1 MTFYDVEMY
10 GSKIAGRAGT
20 MTTAIEALK
29 IVDKWY
35 AIDSGMINN
44 PPTCEE
50 CKISGPYDGR
60 SALWHSLIV
69 REQIIREIERAG
81 DFVWSKK
88 KGIGRRQPRE
98 YLDEIA
104 DAGQET
110 WFTLTIYEV

>member
-1 MTFYDVEMY
+1 MTFYDVIVY

-20 MTTAIEALK
+20 MSAVIDALK

-35 AIDSGMINN
+35 AIDPTMINN

-50 CKISGPYDGR
+50 CKTSAPYDGR
-60 SALWHSLIV
+60 DALWHSLIV
-69 REQIIREIERAG
+69 REQIVHEIERAG
-81 DFVWSKK
+81 DFVWTKK

-98 YLDEIA
+98 YLDEIVA
-104 DAGQET
+104 TGQET